1 VSRVAAQAEL
11 PTTELKPE
19 LSYELPSTI
28 WVDSGIDDPVNDT
41 GLPPHFGDFEVYN
54 GEFGCLLRVILGES
68 GESS

>member
-11 PTTELKPE
+11 PKMELKQE
-19 LSYELPSTI
+19 FSYELPSTI

-41 GLPPHFGDFEVYN
+41 GLAPHWGDFGVYN
-54 GEFGCLLRVILGES
+54 GEFGCLLRVILGKS